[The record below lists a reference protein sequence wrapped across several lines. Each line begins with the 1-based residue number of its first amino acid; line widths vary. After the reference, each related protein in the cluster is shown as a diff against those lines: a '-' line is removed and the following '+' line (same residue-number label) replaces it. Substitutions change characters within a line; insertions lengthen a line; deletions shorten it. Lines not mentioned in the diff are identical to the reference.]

1 MPAIERIDNAG
12 SGITGFYR
20 SLDMIEVK
28 NLSKFY
34 GSTKAVDSVSL
45 SVERGELFGLL
56 GPNGSGKT
64 TMIKM
69 LTGQIKPT
77 SGSLKVHGVDVLEDP
92 IRVRELVGVIPEQET
107 PPSFLTAEEY
117 LHFVAKVRKM
127 EHYEAICERWFE
139 FFDFKDQKNSLCK
152 DLSRGTRQKLMFAQ
166 AFLHEPELA
175 IIDEP
180 LINLDPVM
188 QRKVKDFLAG
198 YVKNGGTIFISTH
211 ILEIAKQIC
220 TSIGIIYRGKLV
232 YTGRMDNPLLQD
244 GNLEE
249 FFLELVSRPG
259 NSDTCVSIS
268 AQYA

>member
-1 MPAIERIDNAG
+1 
-12 SGITGFYR
+12 
-20 SLDMIEVK
+20 MIEVK
-28 NLSKFY
+28 GLSKSY
-34 GSTKAVDSVSL
+34 GQTQAVDGVDL
-45 SVERGELFGLL
+45 SIGKGELFGLL

-77 SGSLKVHGVDVLEDP
+77 SGALKVHGINVLEDP
-92 IRVRELVGVIPEQET
+92 LRVRELVGVIPEQET

-117 LHFVAKVRKM
+117 LHFVAKIRKM
-127 EHYEAICERWFE
+127 EHFEEACNKWFE
-139 FFDFKDQKNSLCK
+139 FFDFGDQKDSLCK

-188 QRKVKDFLAG
+188 QKKVKDFLKG
-198 YVKNGGTIFISTH
+198 YVDNGGTVFISTH
-211 ILEIAKQIC
+211 ILEIAKEIC

-232 YTGRMDNPLLQD
+232 YTGRLDDPELQ
-244 GNLEE
+244 GRNFEG
-249 FFLELVSRPG
+249 FFLDLVSRRKG
-259 NSDTCVSIS
+259 VSNDIMQEPLKGICS
-268 AQYA
+268 PS

>member
-1 MPAIERIDNAG
+1 
-12 SGITGFYR
+12 
-20 SLDMIEVK
+20 MIEVK
-28 NLSKFY
+28 GLSKSY
-34 GSTKAVDSVSL
+34 GQTKAVDSVDL
-45 SVERGELFGLL
+45 SIGKGELFGLL

-77 SGSLKVHGVDVLEDP
+77 SGTLKVHGINVLEDP
-92 IRVRELVGVIPEQET
+92 LRVRELVGVIPEQET

-117 LHFVAKVRKM
+117 LHFVAKIRKM
-127 EHYEAICERWFE
+127 EHYEKVCEKWFE
-139 FFDFKDQKNSLCK
+139 FFDFGDQKNSLCK

-188 QRKVKDFLAG
+188 QRKVKDFLQD
-198 YVKNGGTIFISTH
+198 YVRNGGTIFISTH
-211 ILEIAKQIC
+211 ILEIAKEIC

-232 YTGRMDNPLLQD
+232 YKGRLDDSVLHGKNF
-244 GNLEE
+244 EE
-249 FFLELVSRPG
+249 FFLELVSKRKGISKDMLEGPLKG
-259 NSDTCVSIS
+259 VSAI
-268 AQYA
+268 A

>member
-1 MPAIERIDNAG
+1 
-12 SGITGFYR
+12 
-20 SLDMIEVK
+20 MIEIR
-28 NLSKFY
+28 NLSKSY
-34 GSTKAVDSVSL
+34 GNTRAVNDVSL
-45 SVERGELFGLL
+45 SIGKGELFGLL

-77 SGSLKVHGVDVLEDP
+77 SGSIRVHGVDVLEDP
-92 IRVRELVGVIPEQET
+92 IRVRELVGVVPEQET

-117 LHFVAKVRKM
+117 LHFVAKIRKM
-127 EHYEAICERWFE
+127 EQYEEACEKWFE
-139 FFDFKDQKNSLCK
+139 FFDFDDQKNSLCK

-166 AFLHEPELA
+166 AFLNEPEIA

-188 QRKVKDFLAG
+188 QRKVKDFLKG
-198 YVKNGGTIFISTH
+198 YVKSGGTIFISTH

-220 TSIGIIYRGKLV
+220 TSIGIIYKGKLV
-232 YTGRMDNPLLQD
+232 HTGRFDDPVLQ
-244 GNLEE
+244 GRNFEE

-259 NSDTCVSIS
+259 EKLEESPGEVTVL
-268 AQYA
+268 A

>member
-1 MPAIERIDNAG
+1 MIALYLYLPVNNG
-12 SGITGFYR
+12 LSGAFN
-20 SLDMIEVK
+20 MIEVR
-28 NLSKFY
+28 NLSKSY
-34 GSTKAVDSVSL
+34 GSTKAVNDISL
-45 SVERGELFGLL
+45 SIGKGELFGLL

-77 SGSLKVHGVDVLEDP
+77 SGSVRVHGVDVLEDP
-92 IRVRELVGVIPEQET
+92 IRVRELAGIVPEQET

-117 LHFVAKVRKM
+117 LYFVAKIRKM
-127 EHYEAICERWFE
+127 EHYEKICEKWFE
-139 FFDFKDQKNSLCK
+139 FLDFGDQKNSLCK

-188 QRKVKDFLAG
+188 QRKVKDFLAD
-198 YVKNGGTIFISTH
+198 YVKNGGTVFISTH

-220 TSIGIIYRGKLV
+220 TSIGIIYKGKLV
-232 YTGRMDNPLLQD
+232 YTGCLDDPALQ
-244 GNLEE
+244 GRNFEE
-249 FFLELVSRPG
+249 FFLELVSRPK
-259 NSDTCVSIS
+259 NSGIGLSTP

>member
-1 MPAIERIDNAG
+1 
-12 SGITGFYR
+12 
-20 SLDMIEVK
+20 MIEVK

-34 GSTKAVDSVSL
+34 GSTKAVNDVSL
-45 SVERGELFGLL
+45 SIGKGELFGLL

-92 IRVRELVGVIPEQET
+92 IRVRELVGVVPEQET

-117 LHFVAKVRKM
+117 LYFVAKIRKM
-127 EHYEAICERWFE
+127 ENYAGTCNKWFE
-139 FFDFKDQKNSLCK
+139 FFDFNDQKNTLCK

-166 AFLHEPELA
+166 AFLHNPELA

-188 QRKVKDFLAG
+188 QRKVKDFLEG

-211 ILEIAKQIC
+211 ILEVAKEIC
-220 TSIGIIYRGKLV
+220 TSIGIIYKGKLV
-232 YTGRMDNPLLQD
+232 YTGRLDDPVLQ
-244 GNLEE
+244 GRNLEE

-259 NSDTCVSIS
+259 DYDAGLSTLQ
-268 AQYA
+268 QYASEQYA

>member
-1 MPAIERIDNAG
+1 
-12 SGITGFYR
+12 
-20 SLDMIEVK
+20 MIAVK

-34 GSTKAVDSVSL
+34 GSTKAVNDVSL
-45 SVERGELFGLL
+45 SIGKGELFGLL

-117 LHFVAKVRKM
+117 LHFVAKIRKM
-127 EHYEAICERWFE
+127 ENYERVCEKWFE
-139 FFDFKDQKNSLCK
+139 FFDFEDQKNSLCK

-166 AFLHEPELA
+166 AFLNEPELA

-188 QRKVKDFLAG
+188 QRKVKDFLKS
-198 YVKNGGTIFISTH
+198 YVKNGGTVFISTH
-211 ILEIAKQIC
+211 ILEIAKEIC
-220 TSIGIIYRGKLV
+220 TSIGIIYKGKLV
-232 YTGRMDNPLLQD
+232 YVGCLDDPVLQGR
-244 GNLEE
+244 NLED
-249 FFLELVSRPG
+249 FFLELVSRPDDYG
-259 NSDTCVSIS
+259 TGLSTPEQH
-268 AQYA
+268 A

>member
-1 MPAIERIDNAG
+1 
-12 SGITGFYR
+12 
-20 SLDMIEVK
+20 MIEIR
-28 NLSKFY
+28 NLSKSY
-34 GSTKAVDSVSL
+34 GSTKAVNDISL
-45 SVERGELFGLL
+45 SIGKGELFGLL

-77 SGSLKVHGVDVLEDP
+77 SGSIRVHGVNVLEDP
-92 IRVRELVGVIPEQET
+92 IRVRELVGIVPEQET

-117 LHFVAKVRKM
+117 LHFVAKIRKM
-127 EHYEAICERWFE
+127 KHYEKTCESWFE
-139 FFDFKDQKNSLCK
+139 FLDFGDQKNSLCK

-166 AFLHEPELA
+166 AFLHEPKLA

-188 QRKVKDFLAG
+188 QKKVKDFLAG

-220 TSIGIIYRGKLV
+220 TSIGVIYKGKLV
-232 YTGRMDNPLLQD
+232 YTGRLDDPVLQEK
-244 GNLEE
+244 NFEE

-259 NSDTCVSIS
+259 NSDNCSS
-268 AQYA
+268 APSQYA